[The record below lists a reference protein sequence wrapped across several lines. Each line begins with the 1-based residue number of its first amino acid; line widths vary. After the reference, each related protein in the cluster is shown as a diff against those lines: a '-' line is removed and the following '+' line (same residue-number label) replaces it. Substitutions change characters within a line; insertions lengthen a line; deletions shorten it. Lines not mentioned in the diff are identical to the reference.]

1 MPSESIARHYPNIMI
16 SIRFSKLT
24 VTFNPKVKLPKL
36 SIFQRGKVLEM
47 SLETADKLA
56 ATLGMDLSANSSDLR
71 YEAIYF
77 HLSDRHQRSRN
88 VALVVGGMVYFTL
101 NRTELER
108 FKIALAISGCQ
119 IATVSKR
126 SLISKQLR

>member
-1 MPSESIARHYPNIMI
+1 MPSESIARHYLNIMI
-16 SIRFSKLT
+16 TIRFSKLT
-24 VTFNPKVKLPKL
+24 VSFNPKVKIPKL

-47 SLETADKLA
+47 SVETADKLA
-56 ATLGMDLSANSSDLR
+56 ATLGMDLSLNSSNLR

-77 HLSDRHQRSRN
+77 HLSDRHLGYRN

-101 NRTELER
+101 NRAELER
-108 FKIALAISGCQ
+108 FKIALEISGCQ

-126 SLISKQLR
+126 SAVSRRLR